1 MNIKHVFNVVV
12 PLSRKTECIEH
23 FSDSINRII
32 SMVLLHNLLKKTTVL
47 KLNLFE
53 NLWFIIV

>member
-32 SMVLLHNLLKKTTVL
+32 SMVLLHNLLKKPQSS
-47 KLNLFE
+47 NLIY
-53 NLWFIIV
+53 LRICGS